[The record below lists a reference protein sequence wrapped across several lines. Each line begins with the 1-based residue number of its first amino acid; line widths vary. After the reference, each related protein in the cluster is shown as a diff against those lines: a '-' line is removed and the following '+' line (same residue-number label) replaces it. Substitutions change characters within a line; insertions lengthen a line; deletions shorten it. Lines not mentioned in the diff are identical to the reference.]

1 MDTFASKTNIITKQL
16 RTISEIANI
25 RFGLYEKPKDTGS
38 IAYLQAKDFSSD
50 GNLSEYIESFLER
63 GKKTDKHE
71 LQEGDVLL
79 AAKGFRNFAW
89 TYKSSVGPAIASS
102 MFFVIK
108 PDPGQVLPDYLTTLL
123 NQESMQSHLQSL
135 GAGSSIPS
143 IRRSELEAISIPV
156 PSIPEQRRIV
166 ELMELHKKD
175 LRLSKQ
181 IIEKKKQMINTTLNQ
196 LIHKI

>member
-1 MDTFASKTNIITKQL
+1 
-16 RTISEIANI
+16 
-25 RFGLYEKPKDTGS
+25 
-38 IAYLQAKDFSSD
+38 
-50 GNLSEYIESFLER
+50 
-63 GKKTDKHE
+63 
-71 LQEGDVLL
+71 
-79 AAKGFRNFAW
+79 
-89 TYKSSVGPAIASS
+89 